1 MKRMIFVLS
10 FALLTALSAGAQGK
24 SQSAPAGGTHTP
36 ASTTHSNAPTSTDR
50 ETGKDRAVDAGK
62 GQHKGLKKS
71 KKDKDKGKKPVT
83 TPTSKK

>member
-24 SQSAPAGGTHTP
+24 SQSP
-36 ASTTHSNAPTSTDR
+36 ASATHRNGPTSTDR
-50 ETGKDRAVDAGK
+50 DTTKTGDRAADGGKKEKK
-62 GQHKGLKKS
+62 GQKKS
-71 KKDKDKGKKPVT
+71 KKDKDKKPAT